1 MVPKNIFR
9 KNKNK
14 KAFKFAKKCI
24 LINWQ
29 NVNIAFLLKRYPSI
43 LYHLYMDINPL
54 KLNSQQIFLV
64 NNPTNKQELVQYL
77 VSNICK
83 GTALNQDEVF
93 KAIIKREQGI
103 STTLESGLS
112 IPHARLEGLTSFR
125 AVVAVIPQGVQDNYG
140 KNIKVMFLFLS
151 PSGEQYFPEHLK
163 LLAKLAETFTPAFI
177 EELCNLKTV
186 EEIAAKLPF

>member
-1 MVPKNIFR
+1 ME
-9 KNKNK
+9 
-14 KAFKFAKKCI
+14 
-24 LINWQ
+24 IN
-29 NVNIAFLLKRYPSI
+29 S
-43 LYHLYMDINPL
+43 L
-54 KLNSQQIFLV
+54 KLNSKQVFLI
-64 NNPTNKQELVQYL
+64 NNPTTKQELVQYL
-77 VSNICK
+77 VSNICG
-83 GTALNQDEVF
+83 GTALDQEEVF

-125 AVVAVIPQGVQDNYG
+125 AVVAVIPQGVQDDYG

-177 EELCNLKTV
+177 EELCSLSTV
-186 EEIAAKLPF
+186 EEIAAKLPL

>member
-1 MVPKNIFR
+1 
-9 KNKNK
+9 
-14 KAFKFAKKCI
+14 
-24 LINWQ
+24 
-29 NVNIAFLLKRYPSI
+29 
-43 LYHLYMDINPL
+43 MDNPL
-54 KLNSQQIFLV
+54 KLNSQQIFLID
-64 NNPTNKQELVQYL
+64 NPTTKQDLVQYL

-83 GTALNQDEVF
+83 STALNQEEVF

-125 AVVAVIPQGVQDNYG
+125 AVLAVIPQGVQDNYG

-177 EELCNLKTV
+177 EELCSLKTV

>member
-1 MVPKNIFR
+1 
-9 KNKNK
+9 
-14 KAFKFAKKCI
+14 
-24 LINWQ
+24 
-29 NVNIAFLLKRYPSI
+29 
-43 LYHLYMDINPL
+43 MDNPL
-54 KLNSQQIFLV
+54 KLNSQQIFLID
-64 NNPTNKQELVQYL
+64 NPTTKQDLVQYL

-83 GTALNQDEVF
+83 GTALNQEEVF

-125 AVVAVIPQGVQDNYG
+125 AVLAVIPQGVQDNYG

-177 EELCNLKTV
+177 EELCSLKTV

>member
-1 MVPKNIFR
+1 ME
-9 KNKNK
+9 
-14 KAFKFAKKCI
+14 
-24 LINWQ
+24 
-29 NVNIAFLLKRYPSI
+29 
-43 LYHLYMDINPL
+43 INPL
-54 KLNSQQIFLV
+54 KLNSQQIFLI

-83 GTALNQDEVF
+83 GTALNQEEVF

-140 KNIKVMFLFLS
+140 KSIKVMFLFLS
-151 PSGEQYFPEHLK
+151 PSGEKYFPGHLK
-163 LLAKLAETFTPAFI
+163 LLAKLAETFSTAFI
-177 EELCNLKTV
+177 EELCSLKTAK
-186 EEIAAKLPF
+186 EIADKLPF

>member
-1 MVPKNIFR
+1 ME
-9 KNKNK
+9 
-14 KAFKFAKKCI
+14 
-24 LINWQ
+24 IN
-29 NVNIAFLLKRYPSI
+29 S
-43 LYHLYMDINPL
+43 L
-54 KLNSQQIFLV
+54 KLNSKQVFLI
-64 NNPTNKQELVQYL
+64 NNPTTKQNLVQYL
-77 VSNICK
+77 VSNICA
-83 GTALNQDEVF
+83 GTALDQEEVF

-125 AVVAVIPQGVQDNYG
+125 AVVAVIPQGVQDDYG

-177 EELCNLKTV
+177 DELCSLSTV
-186 EEIAAKLPF
+186 EEIAAELPL

>member
-1 MVPKNIFR
+1 MEI
-9 KNKNK
+9 
-14 KAFKFAKKCI
+14 
-24 LINWQ
+24 
-29 NVNIAFLLKRYPSI
+29 
-43 LYHLYMDINPL
+43 
-54 KLNSQQIFLV
+54 KLNPQQIFLI
-64 NNPTNKQELVQYL
+64 NNLTTKQELVQYL

-83 GTALNQDEVF
+83 DTALNQEEVF

-125 AVVAVIPQGVQDNYG
+125 AVLAVIPQGVQDNYG

-177 EELCNLKTV
+177 EELCNLKST

>member
-1 MVPKNIFR
+1 M
-9 KNKNK
+9 
-14 KAFKFAKKCI
+14 C
-24 LINWQ
+24 
-29 NVNIAFLLKRYPSI
+29 PSI
-43 LYHLYMDINPL
+43 LYYLYMDINPL
-54 KLNSQQIFLV
+54 KLNSQQIFLI
-64 NNPTNKQELVQYL
+64 NNPTNKQDLVQYL
-77 VSNICK
+77 VSNICAD
-83 GTALNQDEVF
+83 TALNQDEVF

-125 AVVAVIPQGVQDNYG
+125 AVIAVIPQGIQDNYG

-177 EELCNLKTV
+177 EELCSLKTP
-186 EEIAAKLPF
+186 EEIATKLPF

>member
-1 MVPKNIFR
+1 MEI
-9 KNKNK
+9 
-14 KAFKFAKKCI
+14 
-24 LINWQ
+24 
-29 NVNIAFLLKRYPSI
+29 
-43 LYHLYMDINPL
+43 
-54 KLNSQQIFLV
+54 KLNPQQIFLI
-64 NNPTNKQELVQYL
+64 NNLTTKQELVQYL

-83 GTALNQDEVF
+83 DTALNQEEVF

-125 AVVAVIPQGVQDNYG
+125 AVLAVIPQGVQDNYG

-177 EELCNLKTV
+177 EELCTLKSA

>member
-1 MVPKNIFR
+1 MEI
-9 KNKNK
+9 
-14 KAFKFAKKCI
+14 
-24 LINWQ
+24 
-29 NVNIAFLLKRYPSI
+29 
-43 LYHLYMDINPL
+43 
-54 KLNSQQIFLV
+54 KLDPQQIFLI
-64 NNPTNKQELVQYL
+64 NNPTTKQELVQYL
-77 VSNICK
+77 VSNICN
-83 GTALNQDEVF
+83 GTALNQEEVF
-93 KAIIKREQGI
+93 NAIIKREQGI

-140 KNIKVMFLFLS
+140 KSIKVMFLFLS

-177 EELCNLKTV
+177 EELCSHKSA

>member
-1 MVPKNIFR
+1 MEINSLKIQPQQIY
-9 KNKNK
+9 
-14 KAFKFAKKCI
+14 
-24 LINWQ
+24 LIN
-29 NVNIAFLLKRYPSI
+29 
-43 LYHLYMDINPL
+43 NP
-54 KLNSQQIFLV
+54 I
-64 NNPTNKQELVQYL
+64 TKQELVQYL

-83 GTALNQDEVF
+83 GTALNHEDVF

-112 IPHARLEGLTSFR
+112 IPHARIEGLTSFR
-125 AVVAVIPQGVQDNYG
+125 AVIAIIPQGIQDDYG

-177 EELCNLKTV
+177 DELCSLKTG

>member
-1 MVPKNIFR
+1 MEI
-9 KNKNK
+9 
-14 KAFKFAKKCI
+14 
-24 LINWQ
+24 
-29 NVNIAFLLKRYPSI
+29 
-43 LYHLYMDINPL
+43 
-54 KLNSQQIFLV
+54 KLDPQQIFLI
-64 NNPTNKQELVQYL
+64 NNPTTKQELVQYL
-77 VSNICK
+77 VSNICN
-83 GTALNQDEVF
+83 GTTLNQEEVF

-140 KNIKVMFLFLS
+140 KSIKVMFLFLS

-177 EELCNLKTV
+177 EELCSLKSA

>member
-1 MVPKNIFR
+1 ME
-9 KNKNK
+9 
-14 KAFKFAKKCI
+14 
-24 LINWQ
+24 IN
-29 NVNIAFLLKRYPSI
+29 S
-43 LYHLYMDINPL
+43 L
-54 KLNSQQIFLV
+54 KLNPQQIFLI
-64 NNPTNKQELVQYL
+64 NNPTTKQELVQAL

-83 GTALNQDEVF
+83 GTVLNQEEIF

-125 AVVAVIPQGVQDNYG
+125 VIMAVIPQGVQDDYG

-163 LLAKLAETFTPAFI
+163 LLAKLAETFTQAFI
-177 EELCNLKTV
+177 DELCSLKTA
-186 EEIAAKLPF
+186 EEISAKLPL

>member
-1 MVPKNIFR
+1 MEI
-9 KNKNK
+9 
-14 KAFKFAKKCI
+14 
-24 LINWQ
+24 
-29 NVNIAFLLKRYPSI
+29 
-43 LYHLYMDINPL
+43 
-54 KLNSQQIFLV
+54 KLDPQQIFLI
-64 NNPTNKQELVQYL
+64 NNPTTKQELVQYL
-77 VSNICK
+77 VSNICN
-83 GTALNQDEVF
+83 GTALNQEEVF
-93 KAIIKREQGI
+93 NAIIKREQGI

-140 KNIKVMFLFLS
+140 KSIKVMFLFLS

-177 EELCNLKTV
+177 EELCSLKSA

>member
-1 MVPKNIFR
+1 
-9 KNKNK
+9 
-14 KAFKFAKKCI
+14 
-24 LINWQ
+24 
-29 NVNIAFLLKRYPSI
+29 
-43 LYHLYMDINPL
+43 MDTNPL
-54 KLNSQQIFLV
+54 KLNSQQIYLI
-64 NNPTNKQELVQYL
+64 NNSTTKQELVQYL
-77 VSNICK
+77 VSNICT
-83 GTALNQDEVF
+83 GTALNQEEVF

-125 AVVAVIPQGVQDNYG
+125 AVLAVIPQGVQDNYG

-151 PSGEQYFPEHLK
+151 PSGPQYFPEHLK

-177 EELCNLKTV
+177 EELCGLKTT